1 MHLSAAMIPPR
12 SALDELAALVRS
24 VGADEPQFEA
34 VPADWMHLP
43 ITRFGNVTSGDAPR
57 IVQALRQAAA
67 EWAPPRLR
75 FAGVAAMAPGDD
87 SVRATLSGE
96 VDGLTGIA
104 RQVPTAVEEL
114 GFFVDR
120 RGFRPWVS
128 VGKVTATTTPPFL
141 TRLVETVGSYSGPE
155 WWMTHLSVLRR
166 TWVKSD
172 GTGRPFEVMD
182 EVVFEGSP

>member
-1 MHLSAAMIPPR
+1 VHLSAAMIPPQ

-24 VGADEPQFEA
+24 VGADELQFEA
-34 VPADWMHLP
+34 VPADWMQLP
-43 ITRFGNVTSGDAPR
+43 VTRFGNVTSGDAPR
-57 IVQALRQAAA
+57 IVHALREAAG
-67 EWAPPRLR
+67 EWVAPRLR
-75 FAGVAAMAPGDD
+75 FAGAAAMGPGDEA
-87 SVRATLSGE
+87 VRATLSGD

-128 VGKVTATTTPPFL
+128 VGNVTATMTPPFL
-141 TRLVETVGSYSGPE
+141 TRLVETLGSYTGPE

-166 TWVKSD
+166 TWVKP
-172 GTGRPFEVMD
+172 GIVARPFEVID
-182 EVVFEGSP
+182 EVVFEG